1 MPLVKKLCEN
11 TQSVQSDNNVICV
24 IAQEFGKIVL
34 GLESKTFYEFT
45 LFYYR
50 NRNSDIQL
58 IF

>member
-11 TQSVQSDNNVICV
+11 TQSVQPDNNVICV

-34 GLESKTFYEFT
+34 GLESKTFCEFT
-45 LFYYR
+45 LYYR
-50 NRNSDIQL
+50 NRNNDIRL

>member
-11 TQSVQSDNNVICV
+11 AQSVQSDNNVICV

-45 LFYYR
+45 FYYYYDR
-50 NRNSDIQL
+50 NNDI
-58 IF
+58 